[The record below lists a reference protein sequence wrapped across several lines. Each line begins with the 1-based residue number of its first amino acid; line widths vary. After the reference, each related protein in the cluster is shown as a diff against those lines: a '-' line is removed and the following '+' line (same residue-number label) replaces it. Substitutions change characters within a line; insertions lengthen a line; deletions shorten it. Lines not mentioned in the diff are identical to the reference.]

1 MDQLAEQILRDYK
14 WAMDE
19 LIERELLID
28 SNSLIPFVS
37 HQRTVLSWSGDA
49 HLSYLFDEY
58 SNLDSYRAI
67 LDRRDFCFCFSDGG
81 LVQIRYDIEDGSIS
95 SHRLCYFPCPF
106 SFVPEDSEG
115 IALAELPLLFNADEL
130 RFRIKL
136 ASPIRFDFDAEL
148 ADDRHAHSHVSFNK
162 ESCRLPAYGPVSLG
176 HFLRFVLRYF
186 YETEFSA
193 LNEWEDLKPRLYRRT
208 LPYPPPH
215 ELHLETAASY
225 S

>member
-1 MDQLAEQILRDYK
+1 MDQLTSQILRDYQ

-28 SNSLIPFVS
+28 SNSLVPFVS
-37 HQRTVLSWSGDA
+37 QQRTVLSWSAGA

-67 LDRRDFCFCFSDGG
+67 LDQRNFCLCFSDGG
-81 LVQIRYDIEDGSIS
+81 LVQIRYDIEDRAILN
-95 SHRLCYFPCPF
+95 HRLCYFPCPF
-106 SFVPEDSEG
+106 SFAPEDSED
-115 IALAELPLLFNADEL
+115 ISLSELPLLFSADEL
-130 RFRIKL
+130 RSRIRL

-148 ADDRHAHSHVSFNK
+148 ADDRHAHSHVSLNK
-162 ESCRLPAYGPVSLG
+162 VSCRLPAYGPVSLG

-186 YETEFSA
+186 YETEFSV

-215 ELHLETAASY
+215 ELHLETAANY